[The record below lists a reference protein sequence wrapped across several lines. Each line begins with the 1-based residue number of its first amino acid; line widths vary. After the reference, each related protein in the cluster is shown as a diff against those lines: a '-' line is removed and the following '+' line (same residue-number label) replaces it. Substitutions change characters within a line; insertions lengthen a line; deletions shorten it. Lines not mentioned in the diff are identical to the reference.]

1 MFRVEAEVRGGS
13 QFPELAQ
20 GQTALVV
27 ATVPKRESPLPA
39 LLLLFETLVTQFHHV
54 QYIY

>member
-13 QFPELAQ
+13 QFSELAQ
-20 GQTALVV
+20 GQMALVV